1 MTLIQ
6 PLLIVLIVFALLIYM
21 SRFRSRLADRCIVI
35 GITIAGIV
43 LIAAPDLSIAIAH
56 SVGVGRGV
64 DLVIYLCLVGLG
76 FSNLFLFSKL
86 RSVEGQITSIV
97 RELGVRGAVG
107 GGDAASAEARME
119 GFGTEHIQ
127 SRDAP
132 SA

>member
-6 PLLIVLIVFALLIYM
+6 PLLILLIVLAVVIYISRLR
-21 SRFRSRLADRCIVI
+21 SRFRDRCIVL

-43 LIAAPDLSIAIAH
+43 LIAAPGLSTTIAH

-64 DLVIYLCLVGLG
+64 DLVIYLSLVGLA

-97 RELGVRGAVG
+97 RELGIRGAMSEL
-107 GGDAASAEARME
+107 DTSAEMPGGPFRTE
-119 GFGTEHIQ
+119 GVPPGP
-127 SRDAP
+127 AP
-132 SA
+132 SL

>member
-6 PLLIVLIVFALLIYM
+6 PLLIFLIVLALVIYI
-21 SRFRSRLADRCIVI
+21 SRLRSRLRDRCIVL

-43 LIAAPDLSIAIAH
+43 LIAAPGLSTTIAH

-64 DLVIYLCLVGLG
+64 DLVIYLSLVGLA

-97 RELGVRGAVG
+97 RELGIRGAMSELGTSPEMPG
-107 GGDAASAEARME
+107 GR
-119 GFGTEHIQ
+119 FRTE
-127 SRDAP
+127 SVPPGPAP
-132 SA
+132 SL

>member
-6 PLLIVLIVFALLIYM
+6 PLLIVLIVLALLIYM

-43 LIAAPDLSIAIAH
+43 LVAVPDLSIAIAH

-64 DLVIYLCLVGLG
+64 DLVIYLSLVGLG

-86 RSVEGQITSIV
+86 RSVEGQVTSIV
-97 RELGVRGAVG
+97 RELGIRGAVSG
-107 GGDAASAEARME
+107 LETSPADRP
-119 GFGTEHIQ
+119 IQ
-127 SRDAP
+127 SGHAP